1 MPLHARPH
9 PSDTR
14 RRRLLWAAAAALLP
28 AAAAAG
34 PQGQAP
40 AAPAARVPWLRV
52 RFPRRGGKRLL
63 RGRLQAP
70 GHSVR
75 DYVIPG
81 RAGQSLEVE
90 LETLTP
96 GASFKV
102 LGPQR
107 QDALFMSEFS
117 ALPLWQGRLAADG
130 DYRVRVSLN
139 AVQRTRGESMDF
151 ILRLALRAA

>member
-1 MPLHARPH
+1 MHLHARLH

-14 RRRLLWAAAAALLP
+14 RRWLLWAAAATLLP
-28 AAAAAG
+28 TAAAA
-34 PQGQAP
+34 QVKAP
-40 AAPAARVPWLRV
+40 APPTVRVPWLRV
-52 RFPRRGGKRLL
+52 RFPRRGGMRLL
-63 RGRLQAP
+63 RGRLQART
-70 GHSVR
+70 HSVR
-75 DYVIPG
+75 DYVIQA

-90 LETLTP
+90 LETLAP

-102 LGPQR
+102 LGPQ
-107 QDALFMSEFS
+107 QKDALFMSEFS
-117 ALPLWQGRLAADG
+117 ALPLWQGRLSADG